1 MARLP
6 GLHTNFLLQLL
17 KRQFTLNICYT
28 LTEQHNDMRWFLTI
42 EFKGLNKGTKDKP
55 SSALAAVCFTDMG
68 IYISKHPR
76 YRGTFQRAG
85 CIDQNW
91 MNMISDL
98 FFPTQQKIRRD
109 KY

>member
-1 MARLP
+1 
-6 GLHTNFLLQLL
+6 
-17 KRQFTLNICYT
+17 
-28 LTEQHNDMRWFLTI
+28 
-42 EFKGLNKGTKDKP
+42 
-55 SSALAAVCFTDMG
+55 MG

-98 FFPTQQKIRRD
+98 FFPTQQKFRRD